1 MSNHLL
7 LCHACFT
14 WVLPRNDDCPECG
27 RRIKLGDPDPPRS
40 TLEKILGNVL
50 FPIGRVR
57 VRRKL
62 LPERG
67 LLYATTTGLFFL
79 PDQQQ
84 DEAPSRVF
92 SVERGVVSRILTIFR
107 NRVFPKKPD
116 FLPCRAT
123 SKVDGGDDLRP
134 QLLQPNESRRL
145 VDFLMENPGVFFVP
159 RQSVRAMTRR
169 FSRWTI
175 QRVDGSRVRLKPET
189 DARLFHPKMYKLL
202 KSESWQQVARGAAI
216 G

>member
-27 RRIKLGDPDPPRS
+27 RRIKLGEPDPPRS
-40 TLEKILGNVL
+40 TLQEILGNVM

-79 PDQQQ
+79 PDRQR
-84 DEAPSRVF
+84 DEVSAGGRSEAGRTSLLATVRSWPLIRALPFIGGMRPS
-92 SVERGVVSRILTIFR
+92 SQS
-107 NRVFPKKPD
+107 
-116 FLPCRAT
+116 
-123 SKVDGGDDLRP
+123 GDDLRP

-145 VDFLMENPGVFFVP
+145 VEFLMENPGVFFVP
-159 RQSVRAMTRR
+159 RRSVRAMTRR
-169 FSRWTI
+169 FGRWTI
-175 QRVDGSRVRLKPET
+175 RRIDGSRVRLKPET
-189 DARLFHPKMYKLL
+189 DAGLFHPKMYQLME
-202 KSESWQQVARGAAI
+202 SESWRPVVRGAAI
-216 G
+216 R